1 MKYLEIILKLA
12 FLVLSVYVIIS
23 KNVMSHWF
31 IALLVVALLLG
42 ITLIF
47 NKKQSYNYPTNWPKL
62 NRVFLIRRIE
72 GALLIVCSVAML
84 VFIHLN

>member
-1 MKYLEIILKLA
+1 MKYLEIFLKLA
-12 FLVLSVYVIIS
+12 FLVLSVYVIVS
-23 KNVMSHWF
+23 KNVFSHWF
-31 IALLVVALLLG
+31 MTLLVVSLLLG

-62 NRVFLIRRIE
+62 SRVFLLRRIE
-72 GALLIVCSVAML
+72 GVILVVCSVAML

>member
-1 MKYLEIILKLA
+1 MKYLEILLKLA
-12 FLVLSVYVIIS
+12 FLALSIYIIVS

-31 IALLVVALLLG
+31 MSLLIVALILG

-72 GALLIVCSVAML
+72 GVLLVICSIVML